1 MLRQIRTIL
10 IWAFVLSAVCVP
22 IAAAAFSPLLAW
34 RNTIYILA
42 GFAGIIGLAIMSFQP
57 LLAGG
62 YLPGVS
68 AARATGIH
76 RWIGLALVFFVVLHV
91 AGLWI
96 TSPPDVIDALLFA
109 SPTPFSVWGV
119 IAMWALFAAAILA
132 GFRRRLRLRMSV
144 WRVGHT
150 ALAIVIVVGS
160 VIHAVLIE
168 GTMGIV
174 SKTILCILLLALTAK
189 VIIDRRAWSNL
200 LRRD

>member
-1 MLRQIRTIL
+1 MQSQIRTIL
-10 IWAFVLSAVCVP
+10 IWALVLIAVCVP

-42 GFAGIIGLAIMSFQP
+42 GFAGIIGLAIMFFQP

-68 AARATGIH
+68 AARARRLH
-76 RWIGLALVFFVVLHV
+76 SWIGLVLVLLVVLHV

-119 IAMWALFAAAILA
+119 IAMWALFAAATLA
-132 GFRRRLRLRMSV
+132 GFRRRLRLRMSI

-150 ALAIVIVVGS
+150 ALATTIIVCS
-160 VIHAVLIE
+160 VLHTILIE
-168 GTMGIV
+168 GTMETV
-174 SKTILCILLLALTAK
+174 SKTILCLLLLAVTAK
-189 VIIDRRAWSNL
+189 VIIDRRVWANL
-200 LRRD
+200 SARD